1 MLEEELIAQY
11 GKDIIAK
18 LKFCFLLVGK
28 YPQPCENQIIQ
39 VVVEILSKKG
49 ETLLN
54 ENPAVIDWVLKSME
68 MLIKLGV
75 SNSLVD
81 FLKDKYPN
89 N

>member
-1 MLEEELIAQY
+1 MTEEELIAQY

-39 VVVEILSKKG
+39 IVAEILNEKR
-49 ETLLN
+49 ETLLD
-54 ENPAVIDWVLKSME
+54 ENHAVIDWVLKSME

-75 SNSLVD
+75 NNSIVD